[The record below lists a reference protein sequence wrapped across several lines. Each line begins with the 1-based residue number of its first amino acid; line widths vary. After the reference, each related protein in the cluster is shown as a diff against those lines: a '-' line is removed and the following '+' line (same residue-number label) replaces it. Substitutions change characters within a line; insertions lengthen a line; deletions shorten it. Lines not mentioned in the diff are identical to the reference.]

1 MTFTQSFYLC
11 TATICK
17 VHSTDEAIYL
27 PPTTYLRH
35 SPKPLRLRL
44 RAQERCPH
52 GLRLESQHP
61 RGHQVTFSRPGQA
74 TLYVSYEAKQRDHR
88 LDGSSRYEGK
98 QSTTTTT
105 SYTYRDG
112 IVQLHPPKRL
122 SEDNSLRPSQRL
134 EQLITLL
141 TSEARV
147 DLKVGTMTFYASDPK
162 KTFILRR
169 AK

>member
-1 MTFTQSFYLC
+1 MKRFTSLLLLVLGILLSLSTCASEPKSDALTGSVWSLSTQEDTSFG
-11 TATICK
+11 
-17 VHSTDEAIYL
+17 
-27 PPTTYLRH
+27 TTKIDL
-35 SPKPLRLRL
+35 
-44 RAQERCPH
+44 
-52 GLRLESQHP
+52 
-61 RGHQVTFSRPGQA
+61 QVTFSRPGQA

-122 SEDNSLRPSQRL
+122 SEDNSLRPSQKL

-162 KTFILRR
+162 KTFLLRR

>member
-1 MTFTQSFYLC
+1 MKRFTSLLLLVLGIVLSLSAC
-11 TATICK
+11 ASEPEGDALTGS
-17 VHSTDEAIYL
+17 VWSLST
-27 PPTTYLRH
+27 
-35 SPKPLRLRL
+35 
-44 RAQERCPH
+44 QEDSSL
-52 GLRLESQHP
+52 GTVKIDL
-61 RGHQVTFSRPGQA
+61 QVTFSRPGQA

-122 SEDNSLRPSQRL
+122 SEDNSLRPSRSL

-162 KTFILRR
+162 KTFLLRR

>member
-1 MTFTQSFYLC
+1 MKRFTSLLLLVLG
-11 TATICK
+11 ILLSL
-17 VHSTDEAIYL
+17 STCASE
-27 PPTTYLRH
+27 
-35 SPKPLRLRL
+35 PKSDALTGSVWSLST
-44 RAQERCPH
+44 QEDSSL
-52 GLRLESQHP
+52 GTVKIDLK
-61 RGHQVTFSRPGQA
+61 VTFSRPGQA
-74 TLYVSYEAKQRDHR
+74 TLYVSYEANQRDHR
-88 LDGSSRYEGK
+88 LEGSSRYEGK

-122 SEDNSLRPSQRL
+122 SEDNSLRPSQKL

-147 DLKVGTMTFYASDPK
+147 DLEAGTMTFYAGDPK
-162 KTFILRR
+162 KTFLLRR

>member
-1 MTFTQSFYLC
+1 MKRFTSLLLFALGIILSLSACSSEPEGDALTGSVWSLSTQEDSSLG
-11 TATICK
+11 TAK
-17 VHSTDEAIYL
+17 TDLKI
-27 PPTTYLRH
+27 
-35 SPKPLRLRL
+35 
-44 RAQERCPH
+44 
-52 GLRLESQHP
+52 
-61 RGHQVTFSRPGQA
+61 TFSRPGQA

-88 LDGSSRYEGK
+88 LDGSSRYEGT
-98 QSTTTTT
+98 QSTTMTT

-112 IVQLHPPKRL
+112 IVQLRPPKSL
-122 SEDNSLRPSQRL
+122 SEDNSLRPSRRL

-141 TSEARV
+141 TSEAHV